1 MSLALKIIILV
12 VVILVVGVA
21 ALRIRKLRRDE
32 IRELS
37 RPVER
42 RLMSPP
48 PSPYAPS
55 KGFRLLDGPL
65 DPSRRAEPL
74 RPRLETDR
82 EYVFSETQM
91 PGDSEVVPSHLRH
104 NEKWALSKSARRSA
118 SLTGLRVGIIALV
131 VVVAVCV
138 IALFLQQHPKP
149 GVPIKK
155 ISTTTTT
162 TTKPRSTT
170 TTTTASA
177 LPSSFVATS
186 TSGETATYRVPLKRY
201 LVVVH
206 GALGPTWAVYKMG
219 PQSTLEWQG
228 DVKAGQVE
236 SLQMIGDSQITIG
249 APKSASVTVAG
260 KTVTFPSP
268 LPTTLV
274 LSFVSS

>member
-1 MSLALKIIILV
+1 MALALKIIIVVVVVLV
-12 VVILVVGVA
+12 VAVA

-37 RPVER
+37 RPVDR

-65 DPSRRAEPL
+65 EATRRPEPT

-91 PGDSEVVPSHLRH
+91 PGDGEVVPTHFRH
-104 NEKWALSKSARRSA
+104 NEQWALSKSARRPA
-118 SLTGLRVGIIALV
+118 SFTGLRVGVIALV
-131 VVVAVCV
+131 VVVIVGAVG
-138 IALFLQQHPKP
+138 LY
-149 GVPIKK
+149 IKARD
-155 ISTTTTT
+155 SRHNPPPPTTTTTRPRTTTTT
-162 TTKPRSTT
+162 TTTS
-170 TTTTASA
+170 ASV
-177 LPSSFVATS
+177 LPTSFVATS
-186 TSGETATYRVPLKRY
+186 TSGETSTYAVPLKTY
-201 LVVVH
+201 DVVVH

-219 PQSTLEWQG
+219 PSSTLEWQG
-228 DVKAGQVE
+228 TVKQGTVE
-236 SLQMIGDSQITIG
+236 SLRMTGNSQITIG
-249 APKSASVTVAG
+249 APKSASVTLEG
-260 KTVTFPSP
+260 KPVVFPTP

>member
-1 MSLALKIIILV
+1 MTLALKIIIV
-12 VVILVVGVA
+12 IAVILVLAVA

-55 KGFRLLDGPL
+55 KGFRLLDGPVE
-65 DPSRRAEPL
+65 PTHRPEPL

-91 PGDSEVVPSHLRH
+91 PVDTEVVPTHLRH
-104 NEKWALSKSARRSA
+104 NEQWALTKSARRPA
-118 SLTGLRVGIIALV
+118 SFTGMRVG
-131 VVVAVCV
+131 V
-138 IALFLQQHPKP
+138 IALIIVAIVGGVGLYLQHRHPKS
-149 GVPIKK
+149 VPPATTTTTVSH
-155 ISTTTTT
+155 STTTTT
-162 TTKPRSTT
+162 STP
-170 TTTTASA
+170 A

-186 TSGETATYRVPLKRY
+186 TSGETSTYRVPLAAY
-201 LVVVH
+201 DVVVH

-219 PQSTLEWQG
+219 PQGTLEWQG
-228 DVKAGQVE
+228 TVTQGHVE
-236 SLQMIGDSQITIG
+236 SLKMVGDSQITIG
-249 APKSASVTVAG
+249 APKSASVTVEG
-260 KTVTFPSP
+260 KSVVFPAP

>member
-1 MSLALKIIILV
+1 MALALKIVIVI

-37 RPVER
+37 RPVDR
-42 RLMSPP
+42 RLMTPP

-65 DPSRRAEPL
+65 DETLRPEPL

-91 PGDSEVVPSHLRH
+91 LGDGEVVPTHLRH
-104 NEKWALSKSARRSA
+104 NEQWALSKSARRPA
-118 SLTGLRVGIIALV
+118 SFTGMRVG
-131 VVVAVCV
+131 V
-138 IALFLQQHPKP
+138 IALIIVVIIGGIGLYLQHRHSKN
-149 GVPIKK
+149 VPAATTTTTTKSH
-155 ISTTTTT
+155 STTTTT
-162 TTKPRSTT
+162 TTL
-170 TTTTASA
+170 A

-186 TSGETATYRVPLKRY
+186 TSGQTSTYRVPLKQY
-201 LVVVH
+201 EVVVH
-206 GALGPTWAVYKMG
+206 GALGPTWAVYRMG
-219 PQSTLEWQG
+219 PLSTLEWQG
-228 DVKAGQVE
+228 TVKQGYVE
-236 SLQMIGDSQITIG
+236 SLKMIGDSQITIG
-249 APKSASVTVAG
+249 APKSASVTVEG
-260 KTVTFPSP
+260 ITVVFPAP

>member
-1 MSLALKIIILV
+1 MALALKIVILV

-55 KGFRLLDGPL
+55 KGFRLLDGPV
-65 DPSRRAEPL
+65 DPTRRPEPL
-74 RPRLETDR
+74 RPRLEADR

-91 PGDSEVVPSHLRH
+91 PGDGEVVPSHLRH

-118 SLTGLRVGIIALV
+118 SFTGLRVGIVAFV

-138 IALFLQQHPKP
+138 IALYLQQHPKP
-149 GVPIKK
+149 GVPINK
-155 ISTTTTT
+155 ITTTT
-162 TTKPRSTT
+162 TTKPHSTT
-170 TTTTASA
+170 TTTAASA
-177 LPSSFVATS
+177 LPSTFVATS

-249 APKSASVTVAG
+249 APKSASVTVEG
-260 KTVTFPSP
+260 KSVTFPSP

-274 LSFVSS
+274 LPFVSS

>member
-1 MSLALKIIILV
+1 MALALKIVIVV
-12 VVILVVGVA
+12 VVILVVTIA

-65 DPSRRAEPL
+65 DSSRRPEPM

-91 PGDSEVVPSHLRH
+91 PVDGETVPSHLRH
-104 NEKWALSKSARRSA
+104 NEQWALSKSARRSA
-118 SLTGLRVGIIALV
+118 SFTGLRVGIIALIV
-131 VVVAVCV
+131 VVVVCLV
-138 IALFLQQHPKP
+138 ALYLQQHPNP
-149 GVPIKK
+149 GGGIPRI
-155 ISTTTTT
+155 TTT
-162 TTKPRSTT
+162 TTKPHSTT
-170 TTTTASA
+170 TTTVTSS

-186 TSGETATYRVPLKRY
+186 TNGETASYRVPLTKY
-201 LVVVH
+201 LVVVR

-228 DVKAGQVE
+228 DVKAGQDE
-236 SLQMIGDSQITIG
+236 SLQMTGDSQITIG
-249 APKSASVTVAG
+249 APKSASVTVEG
-260 KTVTFPSP
+260 KPVVFPSP

>member
-1 MSLALKIIILV
+1 MALALKVAIGV
-12 VVILVVGVA
+12 VVLLVVGIA

-65 DPSRRAEPL
+65 DSTRRPEPL

-91 PGDSEVVPSHLRH
+91 PGDGDVVPTHLRH
-104 NEKWALSKSARRSA
+104 SEEWALSKSARRPA
-118 SLTGLRVGIIALV
+118 SFTGLRVALIALI
-131 VVVAVCV
+131 V
-138 IALFLQQHPKP
+138 IVIVGALGLYVQHRDSKNGTTTTTTSTRPP
-149 GVPIKK
+149 
-155 ISTTTTT
+155 STTTTT
-162 TTKPRSTT
+162 K
-170 TTTTASA
+170 ALA

-186 TSGETATYRVPLKRY
+186 TSGETATYQVPLSRY
-201 LVVVH
+201 RVIVH
-206 GALGPTWAVYKMG
+206 GAQGPTWSVYKMG

-228 DVKAGQVE
+228 
-236 SLQMIGDSQITIG
+236 
-249 APKSASVTVAG
+249 TVAVG
-260 KTVTFPSP
+260 TD
-268 LPTTLV
+268 
-274 LSFVSS
+274 

>member
-1 MSLALKIIILV
+1 MALAIKIVILV
-12 VVILVVGVA
+12 VVVLVIGIA

-32 IRELS
+32 IRELT

-65 DPSRRAEPL
+65 DATRRPEPL

-91 PGDSEVVPSHLRH
+91 PGDVEVVPTHLRH
-104 NEKWALSKSARRSA
+104 SEKWALSKSARRPA
-118 SLTGLRVGIIALV
+118 SFTGLRVGIIALV
-131 VVVAVCV
+131 VIV
-138 IALFLQQHPKP
+138 IVGAIGIYIQHRDSKN
-149 GVPIKK
+149 
-155 ISTTTTT
+155 TTTTT
-162 TTKPRSTT
+162 TTTRPRSTT
-170 TTTTASA
+170 TTTIASA
-177 LPSSFVATS
+177 LPATFVATT
-186 TSGETATYRVPLKRY
+186 TSGETATYSVPLRTY
-201 LVVVH
+201 QVVVR
-206 GALGPTWAVYKMG
+206 GALGATWAVYKMG

-228 DVKAGQVE
+228 TVKVGTGE
-236 SLQMIGDSQITIG
+236 SLQMVGDSQITIG

-260 KTVTFPSP
+260 TPVAFPSP

>member
-1 MSLALKIIILV
+1 MALALKIVILV

-55 KGFRLLDGPL
+55 KGFRLLDGPV
-65 DPSRRAEPL
+65 DPTRRPEPL
-74 RPRLETDR
+74 RPRLEADR

-91 PGDSEVVPSHLRH
+91 PGDGEVVPSHLRH

-118 SLTGLRVGIIALV
+118 SFTGLRVGIVALV

-138 IALFLQQHPKP
+138 IALYLQQHPKP
-149 GVPIKK
+149 GVPINK
-155 ISTTTTT
+155 ITTTT
-162 TTKPRSTT
+162 TTKPHSTT
-170 TTTTASA
+170 TTTAASA
-177 LPSSFVATS
+177 LPSTFVATS

-249 APKSASVTVAG
+249 APKSASVTVEG
-260 KTVTFPSP
+260 KSVTFPSP

>member
-1 MSLALKIIILV
+1 MALALKVAILV
-12 VVILVVGVA
+12 VVIVVVGVA

-65 DPSRRAEPL
+65 DPTRRPEPL

-82 EYVFSETQM
+82 EYVFSESQLA
-91 PGDSEVVPSHLRH
+91 GDSEVVPSHLRH
-104 NEKWALSKSARRSA
+104 NEKWALSKSARRPASA
-118 SLTGLRVGIIALV
+118 TGLRVAITAVILIVIVGAIGIY
-131 VVVAVCV
+131 
-138 IALFLQQHPKP
+138 LQHRHPQSGP
-149 GVPIKK
+149 TA
-155 ISTTTTT
+155 TTTSTR
-162 TTKPRSTT
+162 PRSTT
-170 TTTTASA
+170 TTTTAKSSA
-177 LPSSFVATS
+177 LPSSFVAST
-186 TSGETATYRVPLKRY
+186 TSGETATYQVPLMRY
-201 LVVVH
+201 QVVVH

-219 PQSTLEWQG
+219 PSSTLEWQG
-228 DVKAGQVE
+228 TVKVGTDE
-236 SLQMIGDSQITIG
+236 SLSMTGDSHITIG

-260 KTVTFPSP
+260 KPVVFPSP

>member
-1 MSLALKIIILV
+1 MALALKIVIVVVVLLV
-12 VVILVVGVA
+12 VVIAG
-21 ALRIRKLRRDE
+21 LRIRKLRRDE

-65 DPSRRAEPL
+65 DPTRRPEPL

-82 EYVFSETQM
+82 EYVFSESQM
-91 PGDSEVVPSHLRH
+91 PGDTDVVPTQLRH
-104 NEKWALSKSARRSA
+104 SQEWALSKSARRPA
-118 SLTGLRVGIIALV
+118 SVLGLRVVVIAVVIIAIV
-131 VVVAVCV
+131 G
-138 IALFLQQHPKP
+138 ALGFYLQHRHPST
-149 GVPIKK
+149 GA
-155 ISTTTTT
+155 TTTTT
-162 TTKPRSTT
+162 TTKPPSTT
-170 TTTTASA
+170 TTTVVI
-177 LPSSFVATS
+177 PSSFVATS
-186 TSGETATYRVPLKRY
+186 TSGETATYQVPIKRY
-201 LVVVH
+201 RVIVR

-219 PQSTLEWQG
+219 PHSTLEWQDTLKQG
-228 DVKAGQVE
+228 TQE

-249 APKSASVTVAG
+249 APKSASVTVEG
-260 KTVTFPSP
+260 KPVVFPSP

>member
-1 MSLALKIIILV
+1 MTLALKIIIVV

-21 ALRIRKLRRDE
+21 ALRIRKMRRDE

-37 RPVER
+37 QPVER

-65 DPSRRAEPL
+65 DATRRPEPL
-74 RPRLETDR
+74 RPRLEADR

-91 PGDSEVVPSHLRH
+91 SGDGEVIPSHLRH
-104 NEKWALSKSARRSA
+104 NEQWALSKSARHSA
-118 SLTGLRVGIIALV
+118 SFTGMRVG
-131 VVVAVCV
+131 V
-138 IALFLQQHPKP
+138 IALIIVVIVGGLGLYLQHRSKA
-149 GVPIKK
+149 VPTT
-155 ISTTTTT
+155 STTTTT
-162 TTKPRSTT
+162 TRPHSTT
-170 TTTTASA
+170 TTTALA

-186 TSGETATYRVPLKRY
+186 TSGETATYSVPLKNY
-201 LVVVH
+201 AVVVH

-219 PQSTLEWQG
+219 PRSTLEWQG
-228 DVKAGQVE
+228 TVKQGAVE

-249 APKSASVTVAG
+249 APKSASVTVEG
-260 KTVTFPSP
+260 KTVVFPSP

>member
-1 MSLALKIIILV
+1 MVLAIKIAIVVVVVLV
-12 VVILVVGVA
+12 VTIA

-65 DPSRRAEPL
+65 DPTGRPEPL

-82 EYVFSETQM
+82 EYVFSESQM
-91 PGDSEVVPSHLRH
+91 PSDVEVVPTHLRH
-104 NEKWALSKSARRSA
+104 SEEWALTKSARRPASA
-118 SLTGLRVGIIALV
+118 TGLRVAIIAVIIIAV
-131 VVVAVCV
+131 VGA
-138 IALFLQQHPKP
+138 FGFYLQHRHPKNGP
-149 GVPIKK
+149 TATTTSTKPPE
-155 ISTTTTT
+155 TTTTT
-162 TTKPRSTT
+162 V
-170 TTTTASA
+170 AI
-177 LPSSFVATS
+177 PSSFVATS
-186 TSGETATYRVPLKRY
+186 TNGETASYRVPLQKYR
-201 LVVVH
+201 VIVS

-219 PQSTLEWQG
+219 PHSTLEWQNTVQQG
-228 DVKAGQVE
+228 AHE
-236 SLQMIGDSQITIG
+236 SLQMIGNSMITIG
-249 APKSASVTVAG
+249 APKNASVTVDG
-260 KTVTFPSP
+260 KPVVFPSP

>member
-1 MSLALKIIILV
+1 MALALKIGIVI

-65 DPSRRAEPL
+65 DPTSRPQPP

-91 PGDSEVVPSHLRH
+91 AGDGEVVPTHLRH
-104 NEKWALSKSARRSA
+104 NEQWALSKSARRST
-118 SLTGLRVGIIALV
+118 SYTGMRVG
-131 VVVAVCV
+131 V
-138 IALFLQQHPKP
+138 IALIIVVIIGGIGLYLQHRHSKA
-149 GVPIKK
+149 VPPA
-155 ISTTTTT
+155 TTTTT
-162 TTKPRSTT
+162 TTTRSRTT
-170 TTTTASA
+170 TTTTNALA

-186 TSGETATYRVPLKRY
+186 TSGETSTYRVPRTTY
-201 LVVVH
+201 EVVVR
-206 GALGPTWAVYKMG
+206 GALGATWAVYKMG

-228 DVKAGQVE
+228 TVAQGHVE
-236 SLQMIGDSQITIG
+236 SLKMIGDSQITIG
-249 APKSASVTVAG
+249 APKSASVTVEG
-260 KTVTFPSP
+260 KSVVFPSP

>member
-1 MSLALKIIILV
+1 MALALKIIIAV
-12 VVILVVGVA
+12 VVILVIGIA

-55 KGFRLLDGPL
+55 KGFRLLDGPV
-65 DPSRRAEPL
+65 DPTRRPDPL

-91 PGDSEVVPSHLRH
+91 APDGEVVPTHLRH
-104 NEKWALSKSARRSA
+104 NEQWALSKSARHPG
-118 SLTGLRVGIIALV
+118 SLTGLRVGVVALI
-131 VVVAVCV
+131 VVAV
-138 IALFLQQHPKP
+138 IGAIGLYLQHRHSKNPP
-149 GVPIKK
+149 TVTTTTTRPP
-155 ISTTTTT
+155 STTTTT
-162 TTKPRSTT
+162 ALS
-170 TTTTASA
+170 

-186 TSGETATYRVPLKRY
+186 SSGETSTYAVPLTKY
-201 LVVVH
+201 LVVVR
-206 GALGPTWAVYKMG
+206 GALGATWAVYKMG
-219 PQSTLEWQG
+219 PASTLEWQG
-228 DVKAGQVE
+228 TVQQGHIE
-236 SLQMIGDSQITIG
+236 SLQMTGDSQITIG
-249 APKSASVTVAG
+249 APKSASVTVEG
-260 KTVTFPSP
+260 KTVVFPSP

>member
-1 MSLALKIIILV
+1 MALAVKIVIVI

-65 DPSRRAEPL
+65 DATRRPEPL

-91 PGDSEVVPSHLRH
+91 PVDGEVVPTHLRH
-104 NEKWALSKSARRSA
+104 NEQWALSKSARRPA
-118 SLTGLRVGIIALV
+118 SFTGMRVG
-131 VVVAVCV
+131 V
-138 IALFLQQHPKP
+138 IALIIVVIIGGIGLYLQHRHPKH
-149 GVPIKK
+149 VPPA
-155 ISTTTTT
+155 TTTT
-162 TTKPRSTT
+162 TTKSRSTT
-170 TTTTASA
+170 TTALA

-186 TSGETATYRVPLKRY
+186 SSGETSTYRVPLKQY
-201 LVVVH
+201 DVVVH
-206 GALGPTWAVYKMG
+206 GALGATWAVYKMG

-228 DVKAGQVE
+228 TVERGHVE
-236 SLQMIGDSQITIG
+236 SLRMIGDSQITIG
-249 APKSASVTVAG
+249 APRSASVTVEG
-260 KTVTFPSP
+260 KTVVFPSP

>member
-1 MSLALKIIILV
+1 MALALKIVIVVVVVLV
-12 VVILVVGVA
+12 VAVA

-32 IRELS
+32 LRELS

-65 DPSRRAEPL
+65 DATRRPEPT
-74 RPRLETDR
+74 RPRLEADR
-82 EYVFSETQM
+82 DYVFSESQM
-91 PGDSEVVPSHLRH
+91 PVDGEVVPTHFRH
-104 NEKWALSKSARRSA
+104 NEQWALSKSARRPA
-118 SLTGLRVGIIALV
+118 SLTGLRVGVIALV
-131 VVVAVCV
+131 VLIVGGVGLY
-138 IALFLQQHPKP
+138 IQHRDSKHNAPP
-149 GVPIKK
+149 
-155 ISTTTTT
+155 TTTTT
-162 TTKPRSTT
+162 TTRPRTT
-170 TTTTASA
+170 TTTIASV

-186 TSGETATYRVPLKRY
+186 TSGEASTYPVPLKAY
-201 LVVVH
+201 DVVVH

-228 DVKAGQVE
+228 TVKQGTAE
-236 SLQMIGDSQITIG
+236 SLQMTGNSQITIG
-249 APKSASVTVAG
+249 APKSASVTVEG
-260 KTVTFPSP
+260 KPVVFPSP

>member
-1 MSLALKIIILV
+1 MALGLKVAILV
-12 VVILVVGVA
+12 VVILVGGIA

-65 DPSRRAEPL
+65 EPARRPEPR
-74 RPRLETDR
+74 RPRLETDH
-82 EYVFSETQM
+82 EYVFSESQLA
-91 PGDSEVVPSHLRH
+91 GDSEVVPSHLRH
-104 NEKWALSKSARRSA
+104 NEKWALSKSARRPASA
-118 SLTGLRVGIIALV
+118 AGLRVAIIAV
-131 VVVAVCV
+131 VLIV
-138 IALFLQQHPKP
+138 IVGAIGIYIQHRHPKAGP
-149 GVPIKK
+149 TA
-155 ISTTTTT
+155 TTTSTR
-162 TTKPRSTT
+162 PHSTT

-177 LPSSFVATS
+177 LPSSFVAST
-186 TSGETATYRVPLKRY
+186 TSGETATYQVPLKRY
-201 LVVVH
+201 QVVVH

-219 PQSTLEWQG
+219 PSSTLEWQG
-228 DVKAGQVE
+228 TIKVGTDE
-236 SLQMIGDSQITIG
+236 SLPMTGDSQITIG
-249 APKSASVTVAG
+249 APKSASVTVEG
-260 KTVTFPSP
+260 KPVVFPSP